1 MRSTL
6 YLAALLLAP
15 AALNAQAASPAAA
28 PTDAQLIAKGRQL
41 TDWWYAGQADS
52 IYAIMT
58 PDARAKM
65 DKGEFL
71 QQRDMILARIGSEV
85 IVVEDKMTLRKG
97 NRQYWRESKVETMDE
112 PVVMRWVFDTEG
124 NVIGLGI
131 NPKSAAP
138 APDPS

>member
-15 AALNAQAASPAAA
+15 AALNAQSTVAANA

-52 IYAIMT
+52 IYAWMT
-58 PDARAKM
+58 PDAREKM
-65 DKGEFL
+65 PKDEFL
-71 QQRDMILARIGSEV
+71 QQRDMILGRIGSEV

-112 PVVMRWVFDTEG
+112 PVVTRWVFDKDG

-131 NPKSAAP
+131 NPKSRAP
-138 APDPS
+138 EPDPS